1 MIKYSQY
8 RKVCL
13 GRDYLTKHY
22 ADYFDLDEVAN
33 YACMS
38 KYHFCRVFSEV
49 YGESPYHYISKMRI
63 EQAKRLLVTS
73 KLSINDICEAVGYTS
88 VGSFC
93 FCLAR
98 KRVCLLHNTA
108 PNHGRWLRIPLLIQ
122 FNQFLCAMHIIFS
135 GRKLT
140 RAILNKV

>member
-22 ADYFDLDEVAN
+22 AGHFDLDEVAN

-88 VGSFC
+88 VGSFS
-93 FCLAR
+93 FLFR
-98 KRVCLLHNTA
+98 KKTGMSPTQYRSKLWALVKD
-108 PNHGRWLRIPLLIQ
+108 PLTYPVQ
-122 FNQFLCAMHIIFS
+122 SVPLCYAHHLFGEKIDKSNIE
-135 GRKLT
+135 
-140 RAILNKV
+140 